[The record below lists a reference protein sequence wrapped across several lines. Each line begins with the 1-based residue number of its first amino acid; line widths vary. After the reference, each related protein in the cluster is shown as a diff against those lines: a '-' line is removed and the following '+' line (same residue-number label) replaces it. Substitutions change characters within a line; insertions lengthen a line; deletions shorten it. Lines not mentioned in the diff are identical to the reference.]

1 VRGSSIF
8 SPLRQYQRAAI
19 IATAIVMLC
28 VAIACLAVVASARS
42 TTRVSVLPDRVV
54 VSGLCPSEDSCSID
68 YTRHG
73 TWVIRKMQP

>member
-1 VRGSSIF
+1 MKKPSLFLLSG
-8 SPLRQYQRAAI
+8 QYQRAAI

-42 TTRVSVLPDRVV
+42 TTKVSVLPGRVV

-68 YTRHG
+68 YTHNG
-73 TWVIRKMQP
+73 SWVIRKVTP